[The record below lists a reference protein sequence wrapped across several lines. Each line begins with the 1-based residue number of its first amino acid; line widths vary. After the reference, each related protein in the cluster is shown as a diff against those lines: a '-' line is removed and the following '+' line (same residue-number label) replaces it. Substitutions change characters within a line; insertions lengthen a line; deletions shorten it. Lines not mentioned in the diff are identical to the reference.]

1 MLRFILPLTLIAGTA
16 AGQGQPLSAQP
27 MAGEGLR
34 LSRQW
39 CAACHAVSREMP
51 PPTGDA
57 APSFPAIASMPSTT
71 ETGLRVF
78 LQTPHANMP
87 DFQISRAELDAV
99 VTYLLSLRP

>member
-1 MLRFILPLTLIAGTA
+1 MLRFVLPLTLIAGGA
-16 AGQGQPLSAQP
+16 LAQGQP

-51 PPTGDA
+51 PPSGDA
-57 APSFPAIASMPSTT
+57 APSFPAIAAMPSTT
-71 ETGLRVF
+71 ETALRVF

-87 DFQISRAELDAV
+87 DYQLSRAELDAV
-99 VTYLLSLRP
+99 VNYLLSLRP

>member
-1 MLRFILPLTLIAGTA
+1 MLRYLLPLTLIAGA
-16 AGQGQPLSAQP
+16 AGAQSSP

-39 CAACHAVSREMP
+39 CAACHAVSRDMP
-51 PPTGDA
+51 PPAGDA
-57 APSFPAIASMPSTT
+57 VPGFLAIAAMTSTT

-87 DFQISRAELDAV
+87 NFQLSRAEVDAV
-99 VTYLLSLRP
+99 VAYLLSLRP

>member
-1 MLRFILPLTLIAGTA
+1 MLRLALPLTLIAG
-16 AGQGQPLSAQP
+16 SALAQAPP

-39 CAACHAVSREMP
+39 CAACHAISRDMP
-51 PPTGDA
+51 PPAGDA
-57 APSFPAIASMPSTT
+57 VPGFPAIAAMPSTT

-87 DFQISRAELDAV
+87 NFQLSRAELDAMV
-99 VTYLLSLRP
+99 AYLLSLRP